1 MYHTVVSDS
10 WVSCLRCVQL
20 EAEEEA
26 LKAQLE
32 DAELQKLKL
41 DDQVA
46 KETEKAKR
54 LDEELKR
61 YLSSAVKIMDTIFLS
76 IATGKIDLSLWL
88 VLKFIL
94 FKIMFVVLS

>member
-1 MYHTVVSDS
+1 M
-10 WVSCLRCVQL
+10 

-41 DDQVA
+41 DDQIG

-54 LDEELKR
+54 LDEELER
-61 YLSSAVKIMDTIFLS
+61 
-76 IATGKIDLSLWL
+76 
-88 VLKFIL
+88 
-94 FKIMFVVLS
+94 